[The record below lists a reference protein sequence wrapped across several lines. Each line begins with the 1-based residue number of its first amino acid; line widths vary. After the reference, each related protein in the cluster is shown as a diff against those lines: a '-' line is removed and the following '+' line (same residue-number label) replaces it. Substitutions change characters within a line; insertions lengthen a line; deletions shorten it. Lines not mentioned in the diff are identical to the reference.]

1 MNKIKAF
8 ENREF
13 GQVRTLLRDD
23 EVWFVATD
31 VCNALEL
38 TNVSMVVG
46 RLDDDERSKLNLG
59 RQGEVNIVNEYGL
72 YNLVMASRKP
82 EAKKFKRWITHEV
95 LPSIRK
101 HGAYITA
108 EKLEEVLL
116 SPDTL
121 IKLANNL
128 KEEQE
133 RNKELTERIE
143 EDKPKVLF
151 AESVETAKNSCLVG
165 ELAKILKQNG
175 VNIGQNRL
183 FEWLR
188 ENGYLIRSGESYNL
202 PTQYSMDLELMEI
215 KKSIINMPD
224 GVVKTTRTTKITGK
238 GQIYFVNKFLKVS

>member
-183 FEWLR
+183 FEWLM